1 MTGLPHPAPPPEAL
15 ALRGLRAVAGMAAPV
30 SALERLDAL
39 ARAASEHAG
48 AIALTPQLLANL
60 GWKQGQAEAILRA
73 LGFAPA
79 RKSETAESN
88 LWRRRPN
95 AAKAPAGGGPAVS
108 PFAALAPLVKP
119 ATSPARRTRRMR
131 RRRRAASGGGAA

>member
-1 MTGLPHPAPPPEAL
+1 LTGLPHPAPPPEAL
-15 ALRGLRAVAGMAAPV
+15 SLRGLRAVGGMAAPV
-30 SALERLDAL
+30 LALERLDAL
-39 ARAASEHAG
+39 ARAAPEHAG

-79 RKSETAESN
+79 HRNEDESN
-88 LWRRRPN
+88 LWRRRAS
-95 AAKAPAGGGPAVS
+95 AAKAAPAGPAVS

-131 RRRRAASGGGAA
+131 RRRRAASGGGAS